1 MHTRI
6 GSAHGAHKH
15 ARGQCEETI
24 RGLYTVGILLF
35 ALSVLVVPL
44 ISTAQPPGKV
54 FRMGWLTVGFPGP
67 RPDLDGLR
75 QGLRE
80 LRYVEGQ
87 NLVIEERY
95 AEGKVERLPDLASE
109 LVRLNIHVLIAAGGA
124 AIRAAQQATSTIPI
138 VMTTVSDAVA
148 QGFVGTLARPGGNI
162 TGLAGPGVELSGK
175 RLEILKEAAPEV
187 ARIAVLW
194 NPANLTTAPFLPE
207 TQAAA
212 QALGVELHVL
222 EVRTPNDFE
231 GAFAATTSGRAG
243 ALIVMPDAFLA
254 YNRTRIVDFAQRNG
268 LPGMYPDREWVDSG
282 GLMSYGS
289 TWTAMFPRAATYVD
303 KILKGVKPADLPV
316 EQPTKFELVINL
328 KTAKALGITIPPTLL
343 FRADEVIK

>member
-6 GSAHGAHKH
+6 GSAHGAHRH
-15 ARGQCEETI
+15 ARGQGEETI

-35 ALSVLVVPL
+35 ALSVLVVPR

-54 FRMGWLTVGFPGP
+54 FRIGWLAVSFPAQ
-67 RPDLDGLR
+67 PDLDGLR

-80 LRYVEGQ
+80 LGYVEGQ

-95 AEGKVERLPDLASE
+95 AEGKFERLSDLATE
-109 LVRLNIHVLIAAGGA
+109 LVRLNIHVLIAAGSA

-138 VMTTVSDAVA
+138 VMTTLTDAVA
-148 QGFVGTLARPGGNI
+148 QGFVGSLARPGGNI
-162 TGLAGPGVELSGK
+162 TGLAGFGVELSGK
-175 RLEILKEAAPEV
+175 RLEILKEAVPEV
-187 ARIAVLW
+187 ARIAILW
-194 NPANLTTAPFLPE
+194 NPANPNTAPFLRE

-212 QALGVELHVL
+212 QTLGVELHVL

-231 GAFAATTSGRAG
+231 GAFAAVTRGRAG
-243 ALIVMPDAFLA
+243 APLVVGDGFLSGS
-254 YNRTRIVDFAQRNG
+254 RTRIVDFAQRNG
-268 LPGMYPDREWVDSG
+268 LPGMYSDREWVDAG
-282 GLMSYGS
+282 GLMAYTSS
-289 TWTAMFPRAATYVD
+289 WTAMFPRAATYVD

-343 FRADEVIK
+343 FRADEVIR